1 MRVQTILAH
10 PLPGSF
16 AAAVHRTA
24 ADALRDA
31 GHEVAETDL
40 YAQGFE
46 PALTAAERAA
56 YHGPDHDT
64 TAVAPLVE
72 RLRWADA
79 LVLVYPHWWFDM
91 PAIMK
96 GYFDR
101 VWAPGVAFRHDRDG
115 GTIRPLLAN
124 LRHVAVLTSFGSPWW
139 INALALRQPSRR
151 ILRLGVVGACAP
163 KARFHWRAHY
173 DMDRSTPATR
183 ARFLAAA
190 AADMRRLG

>member
-10 PLPGSF
+10 PLPDSF

-24 ADALRDA
+24 ADTLRDA

-56 YHGPDHDT
+56 YHRPDYDT

-101 VWAPGVAFRHDRDG
+101 VWAPGVAFRHDPAG
-115 GTIRPLLAN
+115 GTIRPLLTN

-139 INALALRQPSRR
+139 INALGLRHPSRR
-151 ILRLGVVGACAP
+151 ILRVGVVGACAP
-163 KARFHWRAHY
+163 KARFHWRALY
-173 DMDRSTPATR
+173 DMDRSTPDTR